1 MSVGKIITSV
11 DHDCCPKNATLK
23 IKITQP
29 TECSC
34 GTNITHGMSAALAPS
49 ASLRDQFTDTPRL
62 SSQLE
67 NPPPTRQPTP
77 EAA

>member
-1 MSVGKIITSV
+1 MSVGRIITSV
-11 DHDCCPKNATLK
+11 DHDCWPKKARLNK
-23 IKITQP
+23 KITQP
-29 TECSC
+29 TECIW
-34 GTNITHGMSAALAPS
+34 GTNITHGMSAALAPR
-49 ASLRDQFTDTPRL
+49 ASLRDPFTDTPRL